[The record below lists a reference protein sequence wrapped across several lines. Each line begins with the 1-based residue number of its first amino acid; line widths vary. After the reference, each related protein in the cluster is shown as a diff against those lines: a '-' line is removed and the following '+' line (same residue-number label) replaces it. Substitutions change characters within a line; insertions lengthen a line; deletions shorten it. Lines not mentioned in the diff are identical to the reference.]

1 MFDKKIIFN
10 EEARNP
16 AEKTAAC
23 NDVVMKNA
31 LPITPGE
38 VLDFTAKAIEQT
50 QGAGGWAAARAA
62 VKAVRPIRQA
72 LVDATGT
79 SMAAEASTASADT
92 EPGNSQP
99 NGAYNINVDVLYKD
113 TVGGKGKRRWYFFQ
127 LAEKKKITAY
137 MSPVADAAVDN
148 DLELYKLDTATNQ
161 LTRVAQS
168 QNPAGMYELLSF
180 VSEPGYYFL
189 CVAAYAGE
197 TANEFSFMAHLS
209 DKWDEKEGDDSLLQ
223 AQEQPIGAAVKH
235 TLDNAIDHDMSVLPI
250 REAGFYTIRLA
261 DVPENCNYQLQIM
274 NAQMQ
279 ILDVLDKNT
288 VKAKNL
294 PVAAYVLRLLSTD
307 GSFDSDAEVVV
318 QVDKTPTASLGAIA
332 KHTLEEASG
341 DKLLGLTIAEAGFHE
356 IAAKVLQ
363 EGKGCKVQLLGQ
375 DMQVLAEPNAAHP
388 ASPLLVNLA
397 AGNYLLRLTAVGN
410 APANPAAATFAAADM
425 TRGDA
430 AEGSKL
436 LAAATAGAPAAPM
449 EAALFAWALPSSIT
463 SLGSSARYFAWTR
476 DGSHFVEYFAREDMS
491 ERFVRVDG
499 RELKYQRLDCE
510 TTRMNTSNNS
520 SDCSISTSVGTK
532 LLQMAIGDF
541 GGSMDK
547 RMLAVPRGHLLIMT
561 VKGFSYGEHHFVK
574 SYNLSDVSSAQS
586 IMSGTDRYGMTYYS
600 GFWSGTRKHFEEEP
614 EKGKTH
620 IIVDLDTL
628 TAVDFTYPNW
638 FHGTDSIAGY
648 REYAFPEYP
657 RFVEPL
663 INFSS

>member
-10 EEARNP
+10 EEAMNP
-16 AEKTAAC
+16 AEKMAAC
-23 NDVVMKNA
+23 NDAVMKNA
-31 LPITPGE
+31 LPITQGDAI
-38 VLDFTAKAIEQT
+38 DFTVKAIEQT
-50 QGAGGWAAARAA
+50 EAAGDWAAARAA

-72 LVDATGT
+72 LVDATDT
-79 SMAAEASTASADT
+79 SMEVEASTARADT

-113 TVGGKGKRRWYFFQ
+113 TVSGKGKRRWYFFQ

-180 VSEPGYYFL
+180 VGEPGYYFL

-197 TANEFSFMAHLS
+197 AVNEFSFMAHLS

-223 AQEQPIGAAVKH
+223 APEQPIGTAVKH

-261 DVPENCNYQLQIM
+261 GVPENCNYQLQIM

-307 GSFDSDAEVVV
+307 GSFNPDAEVIV
-318 QVDKTPTASLGAIA
+318 QVDKTPSASLGAIG
-332 KHTLEEASG
+332 KHTLEEANG
-341 DKLLGLTIAEAGFHE
+341 EKLLGLTIAEAGFHE

-375 DMQVLAEPNAAHP
+375 DMQVLAEPDAAHP
-388 ASPLLVNLA
+388 VSPLIVNLA

-410 APANPAAATFAAADM
+410 APANPAAPTAAAAHM
-425 TRGDA
+425 TVGDA
-430 AEGSKL
+430 AEGSRL
-436 LAAATAGAPAAPM
+436 LAAATEETPSAPM

-476 DGSHFVEYFAREDMS
+476 DGSHFVEYFARRDRTEID
-491 ERFVRVDG
+491 VRVDG
-499 RELKYQRLDCE
+499 KVLNYHKFDFE
-510 TTRMNTSNNS
+510 TTRTNTKYNS
-520 SDCSISTSVGTK
+520 SYCSVTTLNKSE
-532 LLQMAIGDF
+532 LIGMEIADF
-541 GGSMDK
+541 GGSFEK
-547 RMLAVPRGHLLIMT
+547 RMLAVPMGHLLIM
-561 VKGFSYGEHHFVK
+561 YINNFVYAEK
-574 SYNLSDVSSAQS
+574 HW
-586 IMSGTDRYGMTYYS
+586 TKDRYYGAS
-600 GFWSGTRKHFEEEP
+600 GELPYET
-614 EKGKTH
+614 T
-620 IIVDLDTL
+620 IVVDLDNMVP
-628 TAVDFTYPNW
+628 VDFTPYNW
-638 FHGTDSIAGY
+638 FHGFKGIE
-648 REYAFPEYP
+648 EYGEYGATEYP
-657 RFVEPL
+657 RVVEPK
-663 INFSS
+663 IFFTN

>member
-23 NDVVMKNA
+23 NDAVMKNA

-50 QGAGGWAAARAA
+50 QGAGDWAAARAA

-113 TVGGKGKRRWYFFQ
+113 TVSGKGKRRWYFFQ

-307 GSFDSDAEVVV
+307 GSFNPDAEVIV
-318 QVDKTPTASLGAIA
+318 QVDKTPSASLGAIA

-375 DMQVLAEPNAAHP
+375 DMQVLAEPDAAHP

-397 AGNYLLRLTAVGN
+397 AGDYLLRLTAVGN
-410 APANPAAATFAAADM
+410 APANPAAVAFAAADM

-436 LAAATAGAPAAPM
+436 LAAATAGAPSAPM

-463 SLGSSARYFAWTR
+463 SLGSNARCFAWTR
-476 DGSHFVEYFAREDMS
+476 DGSHFVEYFSHGDHTAVD
-491 ERFVRVDG
+491 VRVDG
-499 RELKYQRLDCE
+499 KVLNYHAFNFE
-510 TTRMNTSNNS
+510 TTRMNTKYNS
-520 SDCSISTSVGTK
+520 SYCSVTTLNKSELMGMVI
-532 LLQMAIGDF
+532 ADF
-541 GGSMDK
+541 GGSFEK
-547 RMLAVPRGHLLIMT
+547 RMLAVPLGHLLIMHIKNFT
-561 VKGFSYGEHHFVK
+561 YAERHWVRHERSGNVWYDHYGKVVEMGNVMK
-574 SYNLSDVSSAQS
+574 IV
-586 IMSGTDRYGMTYYS
+586 
-600 GFWSGTRKHFEEEP
+600 
-614 EKGKTH
+614 
-620 IIVDLDTL
+620 VDLDNMVP
-628 TAVDFTYPNW
+628 VDFTPYNW
-638 FHGTDSIAGY
+638 FHGYESRAGY
-648 REYAFPEYP
+648 GEYGATEYP
-657 RFVEPL
+657 RIVEP
-663 INFSS
+663 IISFTS

>member
-10 EEARNP
+10 EETMNP

-23 NDVVMKNA
+23 NDAVMKNA
-31 LPITPGE
+31 LPITQGDAI
-38 VLDFTAKAIEQT
+38 DFTVKAIEQAEA
-50 QGAGGWAAARAA
+50 AGDWAAARAA

-72 LVDATGT
+72 LVDATDT
-79 SMAAEASTASADT
+79 SMEVEASTASADT

-113 TVGGKGKRRWYFFQ
+113 TVSGKGKRRWYFFQ

-180 VSEPGYYFL
+180 VGEPGYYFL

-197 TANEFSFMAHLS
+197 AVNEFSFMAHLS

-223 AQEQPIGAAVKH
+223 APEQPIGTAVKH

-261 DVPENCNYQLQIM
+261 GVPENCNYQLQIM

-307 GSFDSDAEVVV
+307 GSFNPDAEVIV
-318 QVDKTPTASLGAIA
+318 QVDKTPSASLGAIG
-332 KHTLEEASG
+332 KHTLEEANG
-341 DKLLGLTIAEAGFHE
+341 EKLLGLTIAEAGFHE

-375 DMQVLAEPNAAHP
+375 DMQVLAEPDAAHP
-388 ASPLLVNLA
+388 VSPLIVNLA

-410 APANPAAATFAAADM
+410 APASPAAPTVAAAHM
-425 TRGDA
+425 TVGDA
-430 AEGSKL
+430 AEGSRL
-436 LAAATAGAPAAPM
+436 LAAATEETPSAPM
-449 EAALFAWALPSSIT
+449 EAALFAWAFPASIT

-476 DGSHFVEYFAREDMS
+476 DGSHFVEYFSHYDRTAVD
-491 ERFVRVDG
+491 VRVDG
-499 RELKYQRLDCE
+499 KILDYHKFDFE
-510 TTRMNTSNNS
+510 TTRMNTKWNS
-520 SDCSISTSVGTK
+520 SYCSVSTLHKSE
-532 LLQMAIGDF
+532 LIGMEIADF
-541 GGSMDK
+541 GGSFEK
-547 RMLAVPRGHLLIMT
+547 RMLAVPMGHLLIMHIKNFT
-561 VKGFSYGEHHFVK
+561 YAERHWVRHERSGNAWYDHYGKVEEMG
-574 SYNLSDVSSAQS
+574 L
-586 IMSGTDRYGMTYYS
+586 IMD
-600 GFWSGTRKHFEEEP
+600 
-614 EKGKTH
+614 
-620 IIVDLDTL
+620 IVVDLDNMVP
-628 TAVDFTYPNW
+628 VDFTPYNW
-638 FHGTDSIAGY
+638 FHGFKSIAGY
-648 REYAFPEYP
+648 GEYGATEYP
-657 RFVEPL
+657 RIVEP
-663 INFSS
+663 IISFTS

>member
-23 NDVVMKNA
+23 NDAVMKNA

-50 QGAGGWAAARAA
+50 QGAGDWAAARAA

-79 SMAAEASTASADT
+79 SMAVEASTASADT

-307 GSFDSDAEVVV
+307 GSFDPDAEVVV
-318 QVDKTPTASLGAIA
+318 QVDKTPSASLGAIA

-375 DMQVLAEPNAAHP
+375 DMQVLAEPDAAHP

-397 AGNYLLRLTAVGN
+397 AGDYLLRLTAVGN
-410 APANPAAATFAAADM
+410 APANPAAATFAAVDM

-436 LAAATAGAPAAPM
+436 LAAATAGAPASPM

-463 SLGSSARYFAWTR
+463 SLGSNARCFAWTR
-476 DGSHFVEYFAREDMS
+476 DGSHFVEYFSHGDRTAVD
-491 ERFVRVDG
+491 VRVDG
-499 RELKYQRLDCE
+499 KVLNYHAFNFE
-510 TTRMNTSNNS
+510 TTRMNTKYNS
-520 SDCSISTSVGTK
+520 SYCSVTTLNKSEFMGMVI
-532 LLQMAIGDF
+532 ADF
-541 GGSMDK
+541 GGSFEK
-547 RMLAVPRGHLLIMT
+547 RMLAVPLGHLLIMR
-561 VKGFSYGEHHFVK
+561 VKNFVYAERHWTK
-574 SYNLSDVSSAQS
+574 
-586 IMSGTDRYGMTYYS
+586 DRYYGDS
-600 GFWSGTRKHFEEEP
+600 RECSV
-614 EKGKTH
+614 KTD
-620 IIVDLDTL
+620 IVVDLDNMVP
-628 TAVDFTYPNW
+628 VDFTPYNW
-638 FHGTDSIAGY
+638 FHGYESIAGY
-648 REYAFPEYP
+648 GEYGATEYP
-657 RFVEPL
+657 RIVEP
-663 INFSS
+663 IISFTS

>member
-10 EEARNP
+10 EETMNP

-23 NDVVMKNA
+23 NDAVMKNA
-31 LPITPGE
+31 LPITQGDAI
-38 VLDFTAKAIEQT
+38 DFTVKAIEQT
-50 QGAGGWAAARAA
+50 EAAGDWAAARVA

-72 LVDATGT
+72 LVDATDT
-79 SMAAEASTASADT
+79 SMEVEASTASVDT

-113 TVGGKGKRRWYFFQ
+113 TVSGKGKRRWYFFQ

-180 VSEPGYYFL
+180 VGEPGYYFL

-197 TANEFSFMAHLS
+197 AVNEFSFMAHLS

-223 AQEQPIGAAVKH
+223 APEQPIGTAVKH

-261 DVPENCNYQLQIM
+261 GVPENCNYQLQIM

-307 GSFDSDAEVVV
+307 GSFNPDAEVIV
-318 QVDKTPTASLGAIA
+318 QVDKTPSASLGAIG
-332 KHTLEEASG
+332 KHTLEEANG
-341 DKLLGLTIAEAGFHE
+341 EKLLGLTIAEAGFHE

-375 DMQVLAEPNAAHP
+375 DMRVLAEPDAAHP
-388 ASPLLVNLA
+388 VSPLIVNLA

-410 APANPAAATFAAADM
+410 APANPAAPTAAAADM
-425 TRGDA
+425 TGGDA

-436 LAAATAGAPAAPM
+436 LAAAVAETPSVPM
-449 EAALFAWALPSSIT
+449 EAALFAWALPASIT

-476 DGSHFVEYFAREDMS
+476 DGSHFVEYFARRDLTEID
-491 ERFVRVDG
+491 VRVDG
-499 RELKYQRLDCE
+499 KVLNYHTFDFE
-510 TTRMNTSNNS
+510 TTRMNTKYNS
-520 SDCSISTSVGTK
+520 SYCSVTTLHKSELTGMEI
-532 LLQMAIGDF
+532 ADF
-541 GGSMDK
+541 GGSFEK
-547 RMLAVPRGHLLIMT
+547 RMLAVPQGHLLIMYIKNFIYAERHLT
-561 VKGFSYGEHHFVK
+561 KDMSYANSGELPYETKIV
-574 SYNLSDVSSAQS
+574 
-586 IMSGTDRYGMTYYS
+586 
-600 GFWSGTRKHFEEEP
+600 
-614 EKGKTH
+614 
-620 IIVDLDTL
+620 VDLDNMVP
-628 TAVDFTYPNW
+628 VDFTPYNW
-638 FHGTDSIAGY
+638 FHGAESITGY
-648 REYAFPEYP
+648 GEYGATEYP
-657 RFVEPL
+657 RVVEPK
-663 INFSS
+663 IFFTN

>member
-10 EEARNP
+10 EEAMNP
-16 AEKTAAC
+16 AEKMAAC
-23 NDVVMKNA
+23 NDAVMKNA
-31 LPITPGE
+31 LPITQGDAI
-38 VLDFTAKAIEQT
+38 DFTVKAIEQT
-50 QGAGGWAAARAA
+50 EAAGDWAAARAA

-72 LVDATGT
+72 LVDATDT
-79 SMAAEASTASADT
+79 SMEVEASTASADT

-113 TVGGKGKRRWYFFQ
+113 TVSGKGKRRWYFFQ

-180 VSEPGYYFL
+180 VGEPGYYFL

-197 TANEFSFMAHLS
+197 AVNEFSFMAHLS

-223 AQEQPIGAAVKH
+223 APEQPIGTAVKH

-261 DVPENCNYQLQIM
+261 GVPENCNYQLQIM

-307 GSFDSDAEVVV
+307 GSFNPDAEVIV
-318 QVDKTPTASLGAIA
+318 QVDKTPSASLGAIG
-332 KHTLEEASG
+332 KHTLEEANG
-341 DKLLGLTIAEAGFHE
+341 EKLLGLTIAEAGFHE

-375 DMQVLAEPNAAHP
+375 DMRVLAEPDAAHP
-388 ASPLLVNLA
+388 VSPLIVNLA

-410 APANPAAATFAAADM
+410 APANPAAPTAAAAHM
-425 TRGDA
+425 TVGDA
-430 AEGSKL
+430 AEGSRL
-436 LAAATAGAPAAPM
+436 LAAATEETPSAPM

-476 DGSHFVEYFAREDMS
+476 DGSHFVEYFARRDRTEID
-491 ERFVRVDG
+491 VRVDG
-499 RELKYQRLDCE
+499 KVLNYHKFDFE
-510 TTRMNTSNNS
+510 TTRTNTKYNS
-520 SDCSISTSVGTK
+520 SYCSVTTLNKSE
-532 LLQMAIGDF
+532 LIGMEIADF
-541 GGSMDK
+541 GGSFEK
-547 RMLAVPRGHLLIMT
+547 RMLAVPMGHLLIM
-561 VKGFSYGEHHFVK
+561 YINNFVYAEK
-574 SYNLSDVSSAQS
+574 HW
-586 IMSGTDRYGMTYYS
+586 TKDRYYGAS
-600 GFWSGTRKHFEEEP
+600 GELPYET
-614 EKGKTH
+614 T
-620 IIVDLDTL
+620 IVVDLDNMVP
-628 TAVDFTYPNW
+628 VDFTPYNW
-638 FHGTDSIAGY
+638 FHGFKGIE
-648 REYAFPEYP
+648 EYGEYGATEYP
-657 RFVEPL
+657 RVVEPK
-663 INFSS
+663 IFFTN

>member
-10 EEARNP
+10 EETMNP

-23 NDVVMKNA
+23 NDAVMKNA
-31 LPITPGE
+31 LPITQGDAI
-38 VLDFTAKAIEQT
+38 DFTAKAIEQT
-50 QGAGGWAAARAA
+50 EAAGDWAAARAA

-72 LVDATGT
+72 LVDATDT
-79 SMAAEASTASADT
+79 SMEVEASTASADT

-113 TVGGKGKRRWYFFQ
+113 TVSGKGKRRWYFFQ

-180 VSEPGYYFL
+180 VGEPGYYFL

-197 TANEFSFMAHLS
+197 AVNEFSFMAHLS

-223 AQEQPIGAAVKH
+223 APEQPIGTAVKH

-261 DVPENCNYQLQIM
+261 GVPENCNYQLQIM

-307 GSFDSDAEVVV
+307 GSFNPDAEVIV
-318 QVDKTPTASLGAIA
+318 QVDKTPSASLGAIG
-332 KHTLEEASG
+332 KHTLEEANG
-341 DKLLGLTIAEAGFHE
+341 EKLLGLTIAEAGFHE

-375 DMQVLAEPNAAHP
+375 DMQVLAEPDAAHP
-388 ASPLLVNLA
+388 VSPLIVNLA

-410 APANPAAATFAAADM
+410 APANPAAPTAAAAHM
-425 TRGDA
+425 TVGDA
-430 AEGSKL
+430 AEGSRL
-436 LAAATAGAPAAPM
+436 LAAATEETPSAPM

-476 DGSHFVEYFAREDMS
+476 DGSQCVEYFARRDRTEID
-491 ERFVRVDG
+491 VRVDG
-499 RELKYQRLDCE
+499 KVLNYHKFDFE
-510 TTRMNTSNNS
+510 TTRTNTKYNS
-520 SDCSISTSVGTK
+520 SYCSVTTLNKSE
-532 LLQMAIGDF
+532 LIGMEIADF
-541 GGSMDK
+541 GGSFEK
-547 RMLAVPRGHLLIMT
+547 RMLAVPMGHLLIM
-561 VKGFSYGEHHFVK
+561 YINNFVYAEK
-574 SYNLSDVSSAQS
+574 HW
-586 IMSGTDRYGMTYYS
+586 TKDRYYGAS
-600 GFWSGTRKHFEEEP
+600 GELPYET
-614 EKGKTH
+614 T
-620 IIVDLDTL
+620 IVVDLDNMVP
-628 TAVDFTYPNW
+628 VDFTPYNW
-638 FHGTDSIAGY
+638 FHGFKGIE
-648 REYAFPEYP
+648 EYGEYGATEYP
-657 RFVEPL
+657 RVVEPK
-663 INFSS
+663 IFFTN

>member
-10 EEARNP
+10 EEARKP

-23 NDVVMKNA
+23 NDAVMKNA

-50 QGAGGWAAARAA
+50 QGAGDWAAARAA

-113 TVGGKGKRRWYFFQ
+113 TVSGKGKRRWYFFQ

-307 GSFDSDAEVVV
+307 GSFDPDAEVIV
-318 QVDKTPTASLGAIA
+318 QVDKTPSASLGAIG
-332 KHTLEEASG
+332 KHTLEEANG
-341 DKLLGLTIAEAGFHE
+341 EKLLGLTIAEAGFHE

-375 DMQVLAEPNAAHP
+375 DMQVLAEPDAAHP

-397 AGNYLLRLTAVGN
+397 AGDYLLRLTAVGN
-410 APANPAAATFAAADM
+410 APANPAAVAFAAADM

-436 LAAATAGAPAAPM
+436 LAAATAETPSAPM

-463 SLGSSARYFAWTR
+463 SLGSNARCFAWTR
-476 DGSHFVEYFAREDMS
+476 DGSHFVEYFSHGDRTAVD
-491 ERFVRVDG
+491 VRVDG
-499 RELKYQRLDCE
+499 KVLNYHAFNFE
-510 TTRMNTSNNS
+510 TTRMNTKYNS
-520 SDCSISTSVGTK
+520 SYCSVTTLNKSELMGMVI
-532 LLQMAIGDF
+532 ADF
-541 GGSMDK
+541 GGSFEK
-547 RMLAVPRGHLLIMT
+547 RMLAVSLGHLLIMHIKNFT
-561 VKGFSYGEHHFVK
+561 YAERHWVRHERSGNVWYDHYGKVVEMGNVMK
-574 SYNLSDVSSAQS
+574 IV
-586 IMSGTDRYGMTYYS
+586 
-600 GFWSGTRKHFEEEP
+600 
-614 EKGKTH
+614 
-620 IIVDLDTL
+620 VDLDNMVP
-628 TAVDFTYPNW
+628 VDFTPYNW
-638 FHGTDSIAGY
+638 FHGYESRAGY
-648 REYAFPEYP
+648 GEYGATEYP
-657 RFVEPL
+657 RIVEP
-663 INFSS
+663 IISFTS

>member
-10 EEARNP
+10 EEAMNP
-16 AEKTAAC
+16 AEKMAAC
-23 NDVVMKNA
+23 NDAVMKNA
-31 LPITPGE
+31 LPITQGDAI
-38 VLDFTAKAIEQT
+38 DFTVKAIEQT
-50 QGAGGWAAARAA
+50 EAAGDWAAARAA

-72 LVDATGT
+72 LVDATDT
-79 SMAAEASTASADT
+79 SMEVEASTARADT

-113 TVGGKGKRRWYFFQ
+113 TVSGKGKRRWYFFQ

-180 VSEPGYYFL
+180 VGEPGYYFL

-197 TANEFSFMAHLS
+197 AVNEFSFMAHLS

-223 AQEQPIGAAVKH
+223 APEQPIGTAVKH

-261 DVPENCNYQLQIM
+261 GVPENCNYQLQIM

-307 GSFDSDAEVVV
+307 GSFNPDAEVIV
-318 QVDKTPTASLGAIA
+318 QVDKTPSASLGAIG
-332 KHTLEEASG
+332 KHTLEEANG
-341 DKLLGLTIAEAGFHE
+341 EKLLGLTIAEAGFHE

-375 DMQVLAEPNAAHP
+375 DMRVLAEPDAAHP
-388 ASPLLVNLA
+388 VSPLIVNLA

-410 APANPAAATFAAADM
+410 APANPAAPTAAAAHM
-425 TRGDA
+425 TGGDA
-430 AEGSKL
+430 AEGSRL
-436 LAAATAGAPAAPM
+436 LAAATEETPSAPM

-476 DGSHFVEYFAREDMS
+476 DGSHFVEYFARRDRTEID
-491 ERFVRVDG
+491 VRVDG
-499 RELKYQRLDCE
+499 KVLNYHKFDFE
-510 TTRMNTSNNS
+510 TTRTNTKYNS
-520 SDCSISTSVGTK
+520 SYCSVTTLNKSE
-532 LLQMAIGDF
+532 LIGMEIADF
-541 GGSMDK
+541 GGSFEK
-547 RMLAVPRGHLLIMT
+547 RMLAVPMGHLLIM
-561 VKGFSYGEHHFVK
+561 YINNFVYAEK
-574 SYNLSDVSSAQS
+574 HW
-586 IMSGTDRYGMTYYS
+586 TKDRYYGAS
-600 GFWSGTRKHFEEEP
+600 GELPYET
-614 EKGKTH
+614 T
-620 IIVDLDTL
+620 IVVDLDNMVP
-628 TAVDFTYPNW
+628 VDFTPYNW
-638 FHGTDSIAGY
+638 FHGFKGIE
-648 REYAFPEYP
+648 EYGEYGATEYP
-657 RFVEPL
+657 RVVEPK
-663 INFSS
+663 IFFTN